1 MMSGQHRAGEIIEPN
16 PARLAPITLAMWL
29 GVGMAIPDYFRT
41 ATACT
46 ANTIGPAILANG
58 FKALAVIK

>member
-1 MMSGQHRAGEIIEPN
+1 
-16 PARLAPITLAMWL
+16 
-29 GVGMAIPDYFRT
+29 MAIPDYFRT